1 MRSSLREGGTE
12 QRINRTH
19 FFSGRRRR
27 GVPANVKGWMV
38 GGLWERRRASRS
50 TPRSSPPP
58 HLSDRRSR
66 LRTPPTCFIA
76 SKSCPCLKIRADPC
90 PCLPFCPSYPPSHCP
105 FWSLGLPPPRL
116 ESLPMPSPLKFS
128 VPIHSCVSL
137 SPPFLCSPFPPESRL
152 C

>member
-1 MRSSLREGGTE
+1 MAFKFKRGW
-12 QRINRTH
+12 NRATH
-19 FFSGRRRR
+19 KRDTFFSRRRRR

-38 GGLWERRRASRS
+38 VGLWGRRRASRS
-50 TPRSSPPP
+50 IPRSSPPP

-76 SKSCPCLKIRADPC
+76 SKSCPCLKIRANPC

-105 FWSLGLPPPRL
+105 SLSLGPPPPRL
-116 ESLPMPSPLKFS
+116 ESLQKPSPLKFS

-137 SPPFLCSPFPPESRL
+137 FPPFPCSPFPPEFRL